1 VEKQAKF
8 AISKAEVKEETVVK
22 NAFF

>member
-1 VEKQAKF
+1 VEKLAKF